1 MPVSAYNAIDNLKAQ
16 IKSEMTGGVK
26 TSLSSGSA
34 GLSGASYGTSSAPLR
49 WVEDGVVKYAFVW
62 DKHDFDDEFA
72 VFI

>member
-34 GLSGASYGTSSAPLR
+34 GLPGASYGSSSAPLR
-49 WVEDGVVKYAFVW
+49 WVEDGVVRYAFVF
-62 DKHDFDDEFA
+62 DRHTFDDPNA
-72 VFI
+72 IFI